1 MNKFLYFLKKSL
13 PFLMT
18 IILWRL
24 SVSFWNPSGLLAL
37 IPIFY
42 YTFVKPVDW
51 FAPFGLLFCFLIDYR
66 SNLHLFWTIMFCV
79 FYAINGFQN
88 FIDIKN
94 VEKNAIYIFILFIGS
109 GIFILTCMDLT
120 WNNFINNL
128 WLFVWMNV
136 LYVPITSIKDLFNHK
151 G

>member
-1 MNKFLYFLKKSL
+1 MNRFLYFLKKSL
-13 PFLMT
+13 PFLIT

-24 SVSFWNPSGLLAL
+24 SISFWNPSGILAL

-42 YTFVKPVDW
+42 YTFVRPIDW

-66 SNLHLFWTIMFCV
+66 SNLNLFWTIMFCV
-79 FYAINGFQN
+79 FYAIDGFQN
-88 FIDIKN
+88 FIDVKN
-94 VEKNAIYIFILFIGS
+94 IEKNAIYIFMLFIGS
-109 GIFILTCMDLT
+109 GIFILTWMDLT

-136 LYVPITSIKDLFNHK
+136 LYIPITSIEDLFNCK